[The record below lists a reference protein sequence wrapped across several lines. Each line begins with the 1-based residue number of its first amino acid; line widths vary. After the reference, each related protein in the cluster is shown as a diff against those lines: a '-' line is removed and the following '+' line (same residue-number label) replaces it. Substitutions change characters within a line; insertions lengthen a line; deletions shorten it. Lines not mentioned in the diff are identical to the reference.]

1 MIECPHCRQPLADN
15 ARFCHHCG
23 ASLSRD
29 TAPHNAST
37 APAVVDTNAIDPLLG
52 HTLEGKY
59 KIISRLGAG
68 GMGSVYRAQRV
79 HIGDEVA
86 VKVLLQEF
94 VRNPAALERFRR
106 EARAAA
112 MLQHPNIVTIHDYG
126 ETTEAS
132 APAFIVMELVRGT
145 SLRDIIDSEKR
156 IAPRRS
162 VALMKS
168 ICAGVGAAHRNE
180 IVHRDIKP
188 DNIIVLPHDE
198 DEGERVKVLDFG
210 IAKLRDMVGTAALT
224 QTGTVIGTPYY
235 MSPEQCKAE
244 HLDARSDVYSL
255 GAMMYEMLA
264 GGPPFTAMTA
274 TGIVAKHLTQPPPPL
289 PPELKIPADL
299 EAVIMRALSKDPKD
313 RQADATEFSRELQSA
328 MLEQTA
334 QSRMPVATTP
344 VATTLAATRQ
354 ADVSELRPP
363 MREEAREQFMQ
374 TQKSSRAG
382 LIAII
387 SVAAVV
393 VLAVA
398 AGLVWMKSRSTES
411 ENKNATIA
419 SSNNNQSPPQ
429 TPKGTLTVEPASPP
443 VVVPLPAPQS
453 NANAN
458 TQTAPTDS
466 TESEAGPEAMS
477 RAESK
482 ILAGQRLTSADL
494 EGLSQLELRRLR
506 NTVYARHGRIFERPE
521 MRRYFSTRS
530 WYSPRPDYTDAEL
543 TAADQANVQLILQTE
558 KTR

>member
-1 MIECPHCRQPLADN
+1 MIDCPHCRQPLADN
-15 ARFCHHCG
+15 ARFCHGCG
-23 ASLSRD
+23 AALSRNTTPRD
-29 TAPHNAST
+29 AST
-37 APAVVDTNAIDPLLG
+37 TPTIVSAEPIDPLIG

-59 KIISRLGAG
+59 KILSRLGAG
-68 GMGSVYRAQRV
+68 GMGSVYRAHRV

-94 VRNPAALERFRR
+94 VKNTSALERFRR

-126 ETTEAS
+126 ETTEAA

-145 SLRDIIDSEKR
+145 SLRDIIESEKR
-156 IAPRRS
+156 LPPQRA

-168 ICAGVGAAHRNE
+168 ICAGVGAAHRSE

-188 DNIIVLPHDE
+188 DNIIALPPEPDT
-198 DEGERVKVLDFG
+198 EGERVKVLDFG
-210 IAKLRDMVGTAALT
+210 IAKLRDMVGTTALT

-264 GGPPFTAMTA
+264 GGPPFTAATA

-289 PPELKIPADL
+289 PPELRVPSDL

-328 MLEQTA
+328 MLGQTA
-334 QSRMPVATTP
+334 PSRSPAS
-344 VATTLAATRQ
+344 TRQ
-354 ADVSELRPP
+354 ADVSEKPP
-363 MREEAREQFMQ
+363 ARQESREPFTPPPIE
-374 TQKSSRAG
+374 KSSRAG
-382 LIAII
+382 LIAAVSI
-387 SVAAVV
+387 AAVI
-393 VLAVA
+393 VLAVIV
-398 AGLVWMKSRSTES
+398 GLVWMRNRGGES
-411 ENKNATIA
+411 ENKNAIIA
-419 SSNNNQSPPQ
+419 SSNTNQSPMP
-429 TPKGTLTVEPASPP
+429 PKGALTIEPPP
-443 VVVPLPAPQS
+443 AVAPLPSPQS
-453 NANAN
+453 NTDSNSN
-458 TQTAPTDS
+458 TNSQTSPTDS
-466 TESEAGPEAMS
+466 NTGGVGSAVEARS

-482 ILAGQRLTSADL
+482 ILAGQRLSPADL

-521 MRRYFSTRS
+521 MRRYFNARP
-530 WYSPRPDYTDAEL
+530 WYNPRPDYTDAEL
-543 TAADQANVQLILQTE
+543 TAADQANVQLILQAE